1 MQELI
6 ESFINGNISYAK
18 PKLKRRSH
26 RELRQ
31 GYQDATG
38 CGDEKAT
45 AFADFINGDISFQQY
60 CDTPYDTP

>member
-1 MQELI
+1 MKITQVQI
-6 ESFINGNISYAK
+6 ESFINGNISFVK

-31 GYQDATG
+31 AYQDATG

-45 AFADFINGDISFQQY
+45 AFADFIKGDITFQHY
-60 CDTPYDTP
+60 CDTK